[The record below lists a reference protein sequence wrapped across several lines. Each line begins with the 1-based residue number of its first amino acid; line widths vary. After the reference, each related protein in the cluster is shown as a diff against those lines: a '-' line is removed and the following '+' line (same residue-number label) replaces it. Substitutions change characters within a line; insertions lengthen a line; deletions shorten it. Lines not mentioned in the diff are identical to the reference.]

1 MGSVDGLATLGAAN
15 NAALGEKQIGRSN
28 AVPPVAGHC

>member
-15 NAALGEKQIGRSN
+15 NAALGEKQSH
-28 AVPPVAGHC
+28 PSPVIARRAT